1 MRVLHVIGK
10 LGSGGIENFVVNLYR
25 HIDRMRLQFDF
36 VVFRDI
42 KEFYDEEIQKLGG
55 RKIVLERDLRG
66 NLWDRLNRM
75 VHFYIFLKRHPEYPI
90 IHINMSTPSSQ
101 IEFVLIAK
109 ALGRKTIAHAH
120 ASGDYKIGRAHV

>member
-75 VHFYIFLKRHPEYPI
+75 VHFYIFL
-90 IHINMSTPSSQ
+90 
-101 IEFVLIAK
+101 
-109 ALGRKTIAHAH
+109 
-120 ASGDYKIGRAHV
+120 SGSHQL